1 MKRIFSI
8 CLALCLLLS
17 LAACKEESDTPVFST
32 KKASDDFSDLY
43 KNADTVGDALMALTV
58 NKVETVEEVIE
69 YYAVSDTTYTKV
81 TATLL
86 RDFSGQVESK
96 ELTVLFLGTS
106 ENFPN
111 REKLVEGRSYLLKL
125 KNWVHED
132 GMIWLNSPLESAF
145 LRVFEGEIL
154 VHESA
159 DDLNY
164 KKALTLDEFAQKYK
178 EYQAEHPLDP
188 AALQEHYA
196 QMLKTLQGYDYQNKD
211 LAYHLDETAIN
222 KRLTLAESLA
232 K

>member
-1 MKRIFSI
+1 MKRIFTI

-17 LAACKEESDTPVFST
+17 LAACKEQSDTPVFST

-43 KNADTVGDALMALTV
+43 KNADAVGDALVALTV
-58 NKVETVEEVIE
+58 TKVETAQELIE

-86 RDFSGQVESK
+86 RDFSGQVKSK
-96 ELTVLFLGTS
+96 EMTVFFLGTS

-125 KNWVHED
+125 KSWVHED

-159 DDLNY
+159 SDLNY
-164 KKALTLDEFAQKYK
+164 KKALTLEEFAAKYK

-196 QMLKTLQGYDYQNKD
+196 QMVKTLKEYNYQNKE

-222 KRLTLAESLA
+222 KRLTLAESLT